1 MIGSYFGIV
10 IAFIFIMTLYESL
23 QHAATG
29 VGVNAIFGSN
39 SPCWV
44 RFNTDLAGLNN
55 FAPINRRQLSPPR
68 ETTCIVSGVSFPAL
82 LKCFS
87 VTSLL

>member
-10 IAFIFIMTLYESL
+10 IAIIFIMTLYESL

-29 VGVNAIFGSN
+29 VGVNAMIFGSN

-44 RFNTDLAGLNN
+44 RCNTELAGLNN
-55 FAPINRRQLSPPR
+55 FAPIKRGQLIPP
-68 ETTCIVSGVSFPAL
+68 
-82 LKCFS
+82 
-87 VTSLL
+87 